1 MIFNT
6 LNTEKKRLYIN
17 NGKTA
22 MRSFA
27 CTLLCSYRTIGAST
41 KRTTATIQVTDIS
54 ATRFNIE
61 SVRLSSS
68 TGTNDAHFS
77 KLLIVL
83 ELNKLPIKK
92 IFPTVLKSA
101 DKKTPIFP
109 IKPISIEIKTGKVNA
124 ITSGITRTSLS

>member
-17 NGKTA
+17 SGKTA
-22 MRSFA
+22 VSNCA

-61 SVRLSSS
+61 SVMLSSS
-68 TGTNDAHFS
+68 SGTNDTHFS
-77 KLLIVL
+77 KLLMVL
-83 ELNKLPIKK
+83 AQNNPPIKK
-92 IFPTVLKSA
+92 IFPIVLNIA
-101 DKKTPIFP
+101 DKKIPVFWNNL
-109 IKPISIEIKTGKVNA
+109 IS
-124 ITSGITRTSLS
+124 